1 MKKYLILLL
10 CLFLLLIF
18 SYLFFLKPDKTELF
32 PLFLI
37 GTIAA
42 FLGTL
47 AGGGALITVPSMML
61 IGIPIQSSIATN
73 KFSSGIAA
81 ISSVF
86 YLLRHKQLTLKSI
99 LSLLTVAC
107 IGGISGACLTV
118 QIDEKTMNVLAFF
131 LLCTALFVTLKSQ
144 HWTKKAL
151 NQARDKNPFPYLPFL
166 IALYDGGFGPG
177 SSTFSIL
184 YYLKYCQNYMAAA
197 QMTRVLILGSC
208 SGAFLIYVQTG
219 FIHWPYAIALA
230 AGSTFGSQAGLM
242 MLPKISAKTA
252 KRLLLLIILL
262 LIAQMLNKLV

>member
-1 MKKYLILLL
+1 MKKYLIFLL
-10 CLFLLLIF
+10 CLFFLLIF
-18 SYLFFLKPDKTELF
+18 SYLSFFKPDKSELF

-86 YLLRHKQLTLKSI
+86 YLLRHKQLNVKSI
-99 LSLLTVAC
+99 LSLLAVAC

-118 QIDEKTMNVLAFF
+118 QIDERSMNILAFV
-131 LLCTALFVTLKSQ
+131 LLCVALFVTMKSQ
-144 HWTKKAL
+144 HWTRSALKQDPDKKTVS
-151 NQARDKNPFPYLPFL
+151 YLPFL

-184 YYLKYCQNYMAAA
+184 YYLKSCQNYMAAV

-219 FIHWPYAIALA
+219 FIHWPYAIVLA
-230 AGSTFGSQAGLM
+230 AGSTLGSQVGLM
-242 MLPKISAKTA
+242 MLPKIPAKTA

>member
-1 MKKYLILLL
+1 MKKFLILLF
-10 CLFLLLIF
+10 CLFSLFIF
-18 SYLFFLKPDKTELF
+18 SYIFFLKPAKTDLF

-37 GTIAA
+37 GTLAA

-86 YLLRHKQLTLKSI
+86 YLIRHKQLNVKSI
-99 LSLLTVAC
+99 LSLLTIAC
-107 IGGISGACLTV
+107 IGGIAGACLTV
-118 QIDEKTMNVLAFF
+118 QIDEKSMNILAFI
-131 LLCTALFVTLKSQ
+131 LLCIALFVTMKSQ
-144 HWTKKAL
+144 HWTSSAI
-151 NQARDKNPFPYLPFL
+151 NQAPDKKPLPYLPFL

-184 YYLKYCQNYMAAA
+184 YYLKNCQNYMVAA

-208 SGAFLIYVQTG
+208 TGAFLIYVQTG

-230 AGSTFGSQAGLM
+230 AGSTLGSQLGLM
-242 MLPKISAKTA
+242 MLPKIPAKTA